1 MQNPFSQ
8 SVGRIFCLSKWPRLP
23 GGGSP
28 ALVEARSLGC
38 EIRRRLSGRDALG
51 YGSCP
56 ALVGGVMRWA
66 MRFSGVRQGAVG
78 VTLRV
83 FRWKCGGIG
92 AADSPALVGA
102 RRTWAVGIPWRSP
115 KCGCTGAVMV
125 PAGGWRSWPLDGGVC
140 RSCNFRKIKAAGG
153 KAAVRGRG
161 GNGEFIRFQSSGRRG
176 ALPSLRRVRPS

>member
-8 SVGRIFCLSKWPRLP
+8 SVGRIFCLSKWPYLP
-23 GGGSP
+23 GGIPRHLSGRVVLGCGGSP
-28 ALVEARSLGC
+28 ALV
-38 EIRRRLSGRDALG
+38 
-51 YGSCP
+51 
-56 ALVGGVMRWA
+56 GGTVRWA
-66 MRFSGVRQGAVG
+66 VGVPLLWHACTMRSSGVRQGAVG

-125 PAGGWRSWPLDGGVC
+125 PAGGWRSWPLDGGMC

-161 GNGEFIRFQSSGRRG
+161 GNGEFIRFQSSGRREV
-176 ALPSLRRVRPS
+176 LPSLRRVRPS